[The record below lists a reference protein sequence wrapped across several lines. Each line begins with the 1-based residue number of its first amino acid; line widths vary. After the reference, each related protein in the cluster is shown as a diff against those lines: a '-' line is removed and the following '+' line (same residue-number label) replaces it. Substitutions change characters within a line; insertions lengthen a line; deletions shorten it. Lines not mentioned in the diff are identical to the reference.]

1 MTGKLLLS
9 REGGG
14 RGYRVIWK
22 IKKEGEVLNKKERL
36 KLQNGTDIRGIALEN
51 ADRRINLDR
60 EATQEIAKG
69 FVLWLSEKTLKAPQ
83 ELRIAIGRDS
93 RLSGDMLKETMAR
106 QMQDYGVEVFD
117 TGLSTTPAMFMS
129 TVFEEYRMDGAVM
142 ITASH
147 LPYFHNGFKFF
158 TRGGGLDKADITQ
171 ILSEERT
178 IPEVEH
184 KDIVSRELIGDYSR
198 YLVDFIR
205 EQTGEEF
212 PLKSLHIIVDA
223 GNGAGGFF
231 AEEVLE
237 KLGADTRGSCYLEP
251 DGMFPNHIPNPEN
264 KEAMRSI
271 SQAVADHGADLGI
284 IFDTDVDRAAIV
296 SDQAQEINRNR
307 LIALISS
314 IVLAEYPGSTVV
326 TDSITSNSLAEF
338 IEARGG
344 SHHRFQRGYRNVINE
359 AIRLNAEGV
368 ESHLAI
374 ETSGH
379 AAMKENYF
387 LDDGAYLV
395 AKILVYVAKLHRQGL
410 KITSLLE
417 GLTDPKEEREYRL
430 PITAT
435 DFKTYGKTVLA
446 DLEKFIEQ
454 EQGYRLPEK
463 NYEGVKGIVP
473 GGWFLLR
480 MSLHEPLMPLN
491 IEGDEEGVVEPIVRK
506 LKIFFEKYEELDSSS
521 LT

>member
-1 MTGKLLLS
+1 MLPHRSYFDQIAAVHK
-9 REGGG
+9 RK
-14 RGYRVIWK
+14 V
-22 IKKEGEVLNKKERL
+22 EVLNKKELL

-51 ADRRINLDR
+51 KERQVNLDK
-60 EATQEIAKG
+60 EATEEIAKG
-69 FVLWLSEKTLKAPQ
+69 FVLWLSEKTHKAVQ
-83 ELRIAIGRDS
+83 ELRIAVGRDS
-93 RLSGDMLKETMAR
+93 RLSGDMLKKTMMYK
-106 QMQDYGVEVFD
+106 MQGYGVQVFD

-129 TVFEEYRMDGAVM
+129 TVFEDYKMDGAVM

-158 TRGGGLDKADITQ
+158 TREGGLDKADITQ
-171 ILSEERT
+171 ILSEER
-178 IPEVEH
+178 EVSQAEP
-184 KDIVSRELIGDYSR
+184 KDIVSRGLIGDYSR

-205 EQTGEEF
+205 KQTGEEF

-231 AEEVLE
+231 AKEVLE
-237 KLGADTRGSCYLEP
+237 ELGADTKGSCYLEP

-271 SQAVADHGADLGI
+271 SQAVANHGADLGI

-296 SDQAQEINRNR
+296 SHEAEEINRNR

-314 IVLAEYPGSTVV
+314 IVLAEHPGSTIV

-344 SHHRFQRGYRNVINE
+344 LHHRFKRGYRNVINE
-359 AIRLNAEGV
+359 AVRLNEEGV
-368 ESHLAI
+368 ETHLAI

-395 AKILVYVAKLHRQGL
+395 AKILVYVAKLHKKGL
-410 KITSLLE
+410 AVTSLLE
-417 GLTDPKEEREYRL
+417 NLTDPKEEGEYRL

-435 DFKTYGKTVLA
+435 NFKAYGQSVLS
-446 DLEKFIEQ
+446 DLERFIEK
-454 EQGYRLPEK
+454 EEGYRLPEK

-491 IEGDEEGVVEPIVRK
+491 IEGDEEGVVGEVVRK
-506 LKIFFEKYEELDSSS
+506 LKLFFEKYEELDSSS